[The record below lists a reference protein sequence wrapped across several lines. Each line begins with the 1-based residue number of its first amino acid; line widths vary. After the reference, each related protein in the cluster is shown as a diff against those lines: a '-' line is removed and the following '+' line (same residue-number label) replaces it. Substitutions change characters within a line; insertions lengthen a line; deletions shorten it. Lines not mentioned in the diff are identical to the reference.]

1 MHWSYIEIILFISIV
16 FLLENVAHD
25 AFFSSLLMMD
35 SKNIYSQR
43 LLPSFIL
50 GYRYHYVSNFQVWI
64 KYQTENNP
72 PRHWTHFSF
81 FHFQSRKRNIGNWNG
96 SINLYWVFSA
106 TTQTF
111 LPIPQ
116 KTKRVQKRIGCEKR
130 SSQVSQLGRI
140 KCYIIQRDSLAIF
153 VSSRNTEH
161 KN

>member
-1 MHWSYIEIILFISIV
+1 M
-16 FLLENVAHD
+16 AHD
-25 AFFSSLLMMD
+25 NFFLKSLMMD

-43 LLPSFIL
+43 LLPSSIL

-111 LPIPQ
+111 SSNT
-116 KTKRVQKRIGCEKR
+116 TKNEKR
-130 SSQVSQLGRI
+130 AEEDWLWKKI
-140 KCYIIQRDSLAIF
+140 
-153 VSSRNTEH
+153 VSSTATW
-161 KN
+161 KNKMLYNSAWFSCDFCELK

>member
-1 MHWSYIEIILFISIV
+1 MMFQCSFKLHRNHLIYFHSF
-16 FLLENVAHD
+16 FAKNVAHD

-35 SKNIYSQR
+35 GKNIYSQR

-116 KTKRVQKRIGCEKR
+116 KTKREQKRIGCEKK
-130 SSQVSQLGRI
+130 I
-140 KCYIIQRDSLAIF
+140 
-153 VSSRNTEH
+153 VSSIATW
-161 KN
+161 KNKMLYNSAWFSCDFCELK